1 MVIDERL
8 LAALSDGQFHSGQEL
23 GQHLGISRSA
33 IWKQMKNLESL
44 GVEIYSIRGRG
55 YRVPG
60 GLELLCEERIV
71 SDCSDLVARHLR
83 NITVQRVVDST
94 NTLAMR
100 DMQQG
105 LADAHLYLAEYQTA
119 GKGRRG
125 RQWVSPFARNLYFSL
140 VWNFSH
146 GAAALEGL
154 SLVVGLALQQA
165 LTAMGLSGIELKWP
179 NDLLVDS
186 KKLAGILLEMQ
197 GDASGECQ
205 VVIGVGI
212 NVTMSDEASEGIDQP
227 WVDLTSLSQTPI
239 SRNQLMATVLNHL
252 IPMLEQFKV
261 DGFAAFQDAWHA
273 CHAYQQQPVR
283 IISGHREVVGE
294 CQGVDAQGALVIHHS
309 DGVEHFH
316 AGEVSV
322 RAYHAS

>member
-8 LAALSDGQFHSGQEL
+8 LTALSDGQFHSGQEL
-23 GQHLGISRSA
+23 GRHLGISRSA
-33 IWKQMKNLESL
+33 IWKQMKSLETL

-60 GLELLCEERIV
+60 GLELLCEEKIV
-71 SDCSDLVARHLR
+71 NECSDVVARHLR

-94 NTLAMR
+94 NLVAMR
-100 DMQQG
+100 DVQNG

-140 VWNFSH
+140 VWNFSK

-165 LTAMGLSGIELKWP
+165 LTSMGLSAIELKWP

-212 NVTMSDEASEGIDQP
+212 NVAMPDEASEGIDQP
-227 WVDLTSLSQTPI
+227 WVDLSSLCNGSV
-239 SRNQLMATVLNHL
+239 SRNHLMSTILNHL
-252 IPMLEQFKV
+252 IPVLEQFKQE
-261 DGFAAFQDAWHA
+261 GFGAFREEWHA
-273 CHAYQQQPVR
+273 CHAYQQKAVR

-294 CQGVDAQGALVIHHS
+294 CQGVDAQGALIIHHQ